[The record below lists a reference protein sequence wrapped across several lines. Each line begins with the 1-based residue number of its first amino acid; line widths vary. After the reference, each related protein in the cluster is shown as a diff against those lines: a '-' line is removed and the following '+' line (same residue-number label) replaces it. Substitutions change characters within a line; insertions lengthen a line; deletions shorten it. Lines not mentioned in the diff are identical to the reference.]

1 MPGGLGTLE
10 ELFEVWTWGQLG
22 YHAKPLGLLDVNGFY
37 SRLGE
42 FLDHLV
48 TEQFVRAPH
57 RAMLQLAQ
65 TPAELVGQ
73 LHDWRPTALLK
84 WG

>member
-1 MPGGLGTLE
+1 FCAATRLGTKREQTLR
-10 ELFEVWTWGQLG
+10 
-22 YHAKPLGLLDVNGFY
+22 LLDVNGFY

-65 TPAELVGQ
+65 TPAELVSQ
-73 LHDWRPTALLK
+73 LHDWRPTALPK